1 MSSSALYGETNLGY
15 EGYGPWRY
23 RKLSE
28 PELTSLLTRLADP
41 KSIAGVDCV
50 SFQPATGEAPINQDR
65 YAFEDWDLEGGIWK
79 FLAIFDGHAGH
90 ETVNHVVVTLPGL
103 LKSTLASS
111 LSQGSGS
118 PLSISEVL
126 KDTISAYDD
135 ALTKDLF
142 DIFPGGVDEI
152 SRLSDEEIDK
162 IVNDSEQGGSN
173 WAKVLR
179 CMHGSTVL
187 ISLIDPSKENIW
199 VASLGDC
206 QAALGTF
213 KGTESWNPLI
223 LSTDHNAKADA
234 EVARIREEHPGESE
248 CILNDRVLGAIAV
261 TRAVGDHE
269 FKIAVPWT
277 TRVFKNAK
285 PTFKFSATTIN
296 LLTPRIITPPYLSNI
311 AEVQHLN
318 LKAHYPESQGQ
329 ESFLVMCS
337 DGLVDMYRA
346 RELSELKQASDLW
359 MNSASAKNSQV
370 YGDHTIY
377 ENRALRVLRKGLG
390 DTEVETVAAW
400 LTAETGG
407 KWMDDVTVLVLPL

>member
-1 MSSSALYGETNLGY
+1 M
-15 EGYGPWRY
+15 
-23 RKLSE
+23 
-28 PELTSLLTRLADP
+28 
-41 KSIAGVDCV
+41 
-50 SFQPATGEAPINQDR
+50 
-65 YAFEDWDLEGGIWK
+65 
-79 FLAIFDGHAGH
+79 
-90 ETVNHVVVTLPGL
+90 NHVVVTLPGL

-206 QAALGTF
+206 QAGRHFKLALATRNSTSFYIALGTF

-261 TRAVGDHE
+261 TRGS
-269 FKIAVPWT
+269 FSFT
-277 TRVFKNAK
+277 TCLSLFNDNYYQLWAIMNLKLLYRGPRVCSKMRS
-285 PTFKFSATTIN
+285 P
-296 LLTPRIITPPYLSNI
+296 
-311 AEVQHLN
+311 HLN
-318 LKAHYPESQGQ
+318 SLQLQ
-329 ESFLVMCS
+329 LTCS
-337 DGLVDMYRA
+337 HHV
-346 RELSELKQASDLW
+346 SS
-359 MNSASAKNSQV
+359 
-370 YGDHTIY
+370 
-377 ENRALRVLRKGLG
+377 
-390 DTEVETVAAW
+390 
-400 LTAETGG
+400 
-407 KWMDDVTVLVLPL
+407 LPLTFLT